1 MHKEA
6 HFMVS
11 LGCRKALPLIAALVV
26 ALCGCAGSSS
36 QESTG
41 ESVADSAISGKVKA
55 ALAADPHVRAP
66 ELINVQTLR
75 GVVHLTG
82 TADSRLEKD
91 QAVAIARE
99 VDGVRGV
106 KDDIIVRVS
115 RRPLR
120 D

>member
-1 MHKEA
+1 
-6 HFMVS
+6 MVS
-11 LGCRKALPLIAALVV
+11 LGCRKASPLIAALFV

-41 ESVADSAISGKVKA
+41 ETVADSAITAKVKA

-66 ELINVQTLR
+66 ELINVRTL
-75 GVVHLTG
+75 GGTVHLTG
-82 TADSRLEKD
+82 TADSRLEAD
-91 QAVAIARE
+91 TAVRIARE
-99 VDGVRGV
+99 VDGVRRV
-106 KDDIIVRVS
+106 QDDIVVRVS